1 MEIRSALSV
10 AWKTDGEIE
19 PLFYSECAA
28 NTDVAYQTFFNCY
41 RSRYKFPKNRF
52 YDLNDMSQSLLWR
65 MDETFFSF

>member
-28 NTDVAYQTFFNCY
+28 NTDVAYQTFLTVIAADINFQ
-41 RSRYKFPKNRF
+41 KTVF
-52 YDLNDMSQSLLWR
+52 MI
-65 MDETFFSF
+65 